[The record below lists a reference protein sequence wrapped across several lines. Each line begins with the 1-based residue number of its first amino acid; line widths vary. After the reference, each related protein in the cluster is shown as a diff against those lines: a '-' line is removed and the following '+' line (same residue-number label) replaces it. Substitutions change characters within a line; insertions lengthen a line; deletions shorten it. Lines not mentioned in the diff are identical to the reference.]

1 VYGDPFVVWVVVGG
15 DDTME
20 YEVAPT
26 TLLKLNTM
34 FEVVMAPAPMPLMA
48 AGVVVNEED
57 VNVPPY
63 PLAFEDVTV
72 NV

>member
-15 DDTME
+15 EDTME
-20 YEVAPT
+20 YDVAPMAGV
-26 TLLKLNTM
+26 KLNTM
-34 FEVVMAPAPMPLMA
+34 FEVVMVPALMPLTA
-48 AGVVVNEED
+48 AGRIVNDED